1 MWMRKSCPHCQ
12 KRVLLS
18 ASRCRRCGYPF
29 PENRGP
35 KPAGLAMGAGFPLFL
50 MGTLILFAGGLP
62 TALTAVAVGM
72 LLVGVALFFDP
83 R

>member
-1 MWMRKSCPHCQ
+1 MRKTCPRCE
-12 KRVLLS
+12 KRVGLN
-18 ASRCRRCGYPF
+18 ASRCRRCGYRF
-29 PENRGP
+29 PEGTGP
-35 KPAGLAMGAGFPLFL
+35 KPAGLALGAGFPLFL

-62 TALTAVAVGM
+62 TALTVMAVGM